1 MRENNRYAISQA
13 LRTLV
18 GFPAIWLAFYFF
30 SKLIG
35 SNHTPSLF
43 LLISLMVVF
52 GLMAISNYVV
62 MK

>member
-1 MRENNRYAISQA
+1 MREKTRYAIRQG
-13 LRTLV
+13 LCILV
-18 GFPAIWLAFYFF
+18 GFPVIWLAFYAF
-30 SKLIG
+30 SKIIG

-43 LLISLMVVF
+43 LMISLMVMF

>member
-1 MRENNRYAISQA
+1 MREKNKYAISQA
-13 LRTLV
+13 LRILV
-18 GFPAIWLAFYFF
+18 GFPAIWLAGYFF

-35 SNHTPSLF
+35 INHTPSLT
-43 LLISLMVVF
+43 LLITLMVVF